1 MVPCCRSTYWNELA
15 ACYLRMHG
23 LNGDI
28 SFFSFGTWVW
38 HPVLLALN
46 FGCWISQHC
55 GLSVLFCRTVSVK
68 LSFLDLE
75 MIGLILII
83 SSFVYFVGLFNFWS
97 ASFVLFSSSDMQYI
111 RGSGIGLRCDRIPIL
126 KAQDAHLETLTLTLA
141 LNSDLEFGFRIFSCG
156 FIQLWLWIQIFF

>member
-1 MVPCCRSTYWNELA
+1 
-15 ACYLRMHG
+15 MHG

-75 MIGLILII
+75 MIGLVSSIFGQHLSFYSVHLICNILGDLGL
-83 SSFVYFVGLFNFWS
+83 VYE
-97 ASFVLFSSSDMQYI
+97 
-111 RGSGIGLRCDRIPIL
+111 IL
-126 KAQDAHLETLTLTLA
+126 KV
-141 LNSDLEFGFRIFSCG
+141 
-156 FIQLWLWIQIFF
+156 